1 MLVNKIDELTANSK
15 ASVEVALKAITS
27 SFGNLE
33 RLTALNINTARTLL
47 DDNVGAARAM
57 LSAKDVRELVGLQA
71 SLAQPMVEKL
81 AAYNR
86 SVYEIVSQN
95 QSEFVR
101 MVESQ
106 IADLN
111 KKFTSALDSSAKSTP
126 VSDVAVAAVKSAL
139 AAANSVYDNA
149 NKVAKQVAEIAEAN
163 MTAATNATVK
173 AVSTASST
181 TSTKT
186 SSSNT
191 NSKRAAA

>member
-1 MLVNKIDELTANSK
+1 MLVNKIDELTANGK

-101 MVESQ
+101 LVESQ

-111 KKFTSALDSSAKSTP
+111 KKFTSALDSAAKSTP

-173 AVSTASST
+173 AVSTASSS

-186 SSSNT
+186 SSTS
-191 NSKRAAA
+191 SKRAAA

>member
-111 KKFTSALDSSAKSTP
+111 KKFTSALDSAAKSTP
-126 VSDVAVAAVKSAL
+126 VHLYVF
-139 AAANSVYDNA
+139 
-149 NKVAKQVAEIAEAN
+149 
-163 MTAATNATVK
+163 
-173 AVSTASST
+173 
-181 TSTKT
+181 TKPHFLQLGI
-186 SSSNT
+186 
-191 NSKRAAA
+191 

>member
-1 MLVNKIDELTANSK
+1 MLVNKIDELTANGK
-15 ASVEVALKAITS
+15 ANVEVALKAITS

-101 MVESQ
+101 LVESQ

-111 KKFTSALDSSAKSTP
+111 KKFTSALDSAAKSTP

-173 AVSTASST
+173 AVSTAST
-181 TSTKT
+181 TATKT

>member
-1 MLVNKIDELTANSK
+1 MLVNKIDELTANGK

-101 MVESQ
+101 LVESQ

-111 KKFTSALDSSAKSTP
+111 KKFSSALDSAAKTTP

-173 AVSTASST
+173 AVSTASSS

-186 SSSNT
+186 SSST
-191 NSKRAAA
+191 SSKRAAA

>member
-101 MVESQ
+101 LVESQ

-111 KKFTSALDSSAKSTP
+111 KKFTSALDSAAKSTP

-181 TSTKT
+181 A
-186 SSSNT
+186 SSSAKSST
-191 NSKRAAA
+191 SSKRAAA

>member
-1 MLVNKIDELTANSK
+1 MLVNKIDELTANGK

-33 RLTALNINTARTLL
+33 RLTALNINTTRSLL
-47 DDNVGAARAM
+47 DDNVGAIRAM

-71 SLAQPMVEKL
+71 SQAQPLVEKL

-101 MVESQ
+101 LVESQ

-111 KKFTSALDSSAKSTP
+111 KKFTSALDSAAKTTP

-173 AVSTASST
+173 AVSTAST
-181 TSTKT
+181 TATKT

>member
-1 MLVNKIDELTANSK
+1 MLVNKIDEITANSK
-15 ASVEVALKAITS
+15 ANIEIALKAITS

-33 RLTALNINTARTLL
+33 RLTALNINTTRSLL
-47 DDNVGAARAM
+47 DDNVGAIRAM

-71 SLAQPMVEKL
+71 SQAQPLVEKL

-101 MVESQ
+101 LVESQ

-111 KKFTSALDSSAKSTP
+111 KKFSSALDSAAKTTP

-173 AVSTASST
+173 AVSTASSS

-186 SSSNT
+186 SSTS
-191 NSKRAAA
+191 SKRAAA

>member
-111 KKFTSALDSSAKSTP
+111 KKFTSALDSAAKSTP

-181 TSTKT
+181 A
-186 SSSNT
+186 SSSAKSST
-191 NSKRAAA
+191 SSKRAAA

>member
-1 MLVNKIDELTANSK
+1 MLVNKIDEITANSK
-15 ASVEVALKAITS
+15 ANIEIALKAITS

-33 RLTALNINTARTLL
+33 RLTALNINTTRSLL
-47 DDNVGAARAM
+47 DDNVGAIRAM

-71 SLAQPMVEKL
+71 SQAQPLVEKL

-101 MVESQ
+101 LVESQ

-111 KKFTSALDSSAKSTP
+111 KKFSSALDSAAKTTP

-173 AVSTASST
+173 AVSTASS
-181 TSTKT
+181 SA
-186 SSSNT
+186 SSSAKSST
-191 NSKRAAA
+191 SSKRAAA

>member
-1 MLVNKIDELTANSK
+1 MLVNKIDELTANGK
-15 ASVEVALKAITS
+15 ANVEVALKAITS

-101 MVESQ
+101 LVESQ

-111 KKFTSALDSSAKSTP
+111 KKFTSALDSAAKSTP

-173 AVSTASST
+173 AVSTASSS

-186 SSSNT
+186 SSST
-191 NSKRAAA
+191 SSKRAAA

>member
-1 MLVNKIDELTANSK
+1 MLVNKIDELTANGK

-101 MVESQ
+101 LVESQ

-111 KKFTSALDSSAKSTP
+111 KKFTSALDSAAKSTP

-173 AVSTASST
+173 AVSTASSS

-186 SSSNT
+186 SSST
-191 NSKRAAA
+191 SSKRAAA

>member
-71 SLAQPMVEKL
+71 SLAQPIVEKL

-111 KKFTSALDSSAKSTP
+111 KKFTSALDSAAKSTP

-181 TSTKT
+181 A
-186 SSSNT
+186 SSSAKSST
-191 NSKRAAA
+191 SSKRAAA

>member
-101 MVESQ
+101 LVESQ

-111 KKFTSALDSSAKSTP
+111 KKFTSALDSAAKSTP

-181 TSTKT
+181 A
-186 SSSNT
+186 SSSAKSST
-191 NSKRAAA
+191 GSKRAAA